1 MDSTTKTR
9 VAHAL
14 LWLFWFVALLAFACC
29 GGLPFDSLGHGP
41 NTPSGVPRPA
51 PPSLVLVLTHDPQR
65 GPLYPWQPRA
75 RWRKWAWLHY
85 QAARRTYRRAVWA
98 ARRARLLRR
107 GTFTMAMI
115 VDWLT
120 RAQLRRQLGA
130 LSVLYTLLE
139 ILQVRATINRYCPSA
154 AELDYGTVALVLIL
168 NRLVA
173 PRPLY
178 KVADWLAQ
186 TIL

>member
-1 MDSTTKTR
+1 MGHFNGKLLKLLLDES
-9 VAHAL
+9 L
-14 LWLFWFVALLAFACC
+14 LWLGWFLILLALSFSWTGAMRLGEPTVVAL
-29 GGLPFDSLGHGP
+29 
-41 NTPSGVPRPA
+41 V
-51 PPSLVLVLTHDPQR
+51 VTHDPQQ
-65 GPLYPWQPRA
+65 GTLFPWQLRR
-75 RWRKWAWLHY
+75 RWRKWAWRHY
-85 QAARRTYRRAVWA
+85 QTARRAYQRARWA
-98 ARRARLLRR
+98 ARLARLVVAGTLRFA
-107 GTFTMAMI
+107 TL

-120 RAQLRRQLGA
+120 RAQLRRHLGA
-130 LSVLYTLLE
+130 LPVLYGLLE